1 MQKSHFT
8 YLVFLEKILKYAAL
22 PLFIFSDLVTW
33 TRMIKSPSLRTISNL
48 NHCQILT
55 MNLENEK

>member
-1 MQKSHFT
+1 MQKSPFN

-33 TRMIKSPSLRTISNL
+33 TRMIKAFELKTVKGKNG
-48 NHCQILT
+48 
-55 MNLENEK
+55 K